1 MPDYDNTNSG
11 VTFPPYEDQHFVL
24 QGKVDVEGSEE
35 RIVVVKERMSRDGE
49 PTLVLYQRCGVL
61 FSNDKKGNDKAPD
74 YSGPLDMH
82 PNHRIAAW
90 RGEKD
95 GTNYL
100 SLKVSEKQNPDA
112 AAPDTSTPVKQ
123 MEDEIPF

>member
-11 VTFPPYEDQHFVL
+11 VTFPPYEDQHFIL
-24 QGKVDVEGSEE
+24 QGKVDVEGSEG
-35 RIVVVKERMSRDGE
+35 RIVVMKEKLSRDGE
-49 PTLVLYQRCGVL
+49 PILVLYQRCGVL
-61 FSNDKKGNDKAPD
+61 FANDKKGVEKAPD

-95 GTNYL
+95 GKNYL